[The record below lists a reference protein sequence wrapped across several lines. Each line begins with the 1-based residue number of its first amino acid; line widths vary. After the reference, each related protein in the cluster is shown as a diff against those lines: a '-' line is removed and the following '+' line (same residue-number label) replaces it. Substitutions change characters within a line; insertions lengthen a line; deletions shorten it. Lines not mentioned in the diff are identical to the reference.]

1 MKIIFLMFLCVVI
14 SSCAVSGT
22 EMQAECESQFRE
34 FPEIFQ
40 CTYENVASRN
50 PRILQDARAKLYLLR
65 GEQLAIEVLEKK
77 ITNLEAKILW
87 QKLYVQIKTAKDF
100 ETALAIQSI
109 SKKLDAQRLNI
120 PYQVPLNKSVN
131 CVSNTIGSSLY
142 TTCK

>member
-1 MKIIFLMFLCVVI
+1 MKIIFLMFLSVVI

-22 EMQAECESQFRE
+22 EMQAECESKFRE

-77 ITNLEAKILW
+77 ITNLQAKILW

-109 SKKLDAQRLNI
+109 SKNLDAQRLNI
-120 PYQVPLNKSVN
+120 PYQVPVNKSVN
-131 CVSNTIGSSLY
+131 CVSNTIGSSVY
-142 TTCK
+142 TTCN

>member
-1 MKIIFLMFLCVVI
+1 
-14 SSCAVSGT
+14 
-22 EMQAECESQFRE
+22 MQAECESKFRE

-77 ITNLEAKILW
+77 ITNLQAKILW
-87 QKLYVQIKTAKDF
+87 QKLYVQIKTSKDM

-109 SKKLDAQRLNI
+109 SKNLDVQRLNI
-120 PYQVPLNKSVN
+120 PYHVPVNKSVN
-131 CVSNTIGSSLY
+131 CMSNTIGSSVY
-142 TTCK
+142 TTCN